1 MGYISRRKLESLGEP
16 IGDMSSMTVD
26 RRRIYHGGGKGDSP
40 PPPDYT
46 PVAQASEAA
55 AKIGAEQ
62 ADRVLAESQ
71 RQFNTNQAV
80 AAPVVAAQLG
90 IMDQTQQQGE
100 DYYNYLKEYRPAERQ
115 LLYDAN
121 GLSADQVA
129 EINALR
135 GQEGQDYQNQLTAAK
150 QKYEADLLKSAGIT
164 PTPGASFD
172 LSQIKDAEVPKPIYQ
187 YRSRFGNQLITSDKP
202 PMQFNTKPYNIF
214 QGGNQQFTPAP
225 PSNQAEID
233 AAIRKN
239 ETNAQLRA
247 SLSGIKTQQGSAPA
261 APGFDPSGIAVDNSR
276 SEALA
281 AKYMAMGQSALQAR
295 DSAEREMLTG
305 SDTAIYDTNK
315 GDIENNVARAVAD
328 TQGGYTRSLNQ
339 MARQGRRYGLSGNAI
354 AANAGSVATNQAA
367 AIAAAANGTRNQ
379 GIDST
384 RGRLTTRRG
393 MRIQDDTLNWGKR
406 LDAVGLAKGMPGAS
420 QGAYSVATNAGNAA
434 VNNQMAPG
442 NALVAGMGTAG
453 SLAMQGQNMKL
464 NGLSSI
470 LNAQTSIY
478 NNSQDSG
485 DGFMGG
491 LGSLLGGGAAAYT
504 AYTA

>member
-90 IMDQTQQQGE
+90 IMNQTKQQGD

-115 LLYDAN
+115 LLYDAS

-129 EINALR
+129 EINAMR
-135 GQEGQDYQNQLTAAK
+135 AQESADYQGQLAAAR
-150 QKYEADLLKSAGIT
+150 QAYEDDLLKSAGIT

-172 LSQIKDAEVPKPIYQ
+172 LSQIKDVAV
-187 YRSRFGNQLITSDKP
+187 
-202 PMQFNTKPYNIF
+202 
-214 QGGNQQFTPAP
+214 PAP
-225 PSNQAEID
+225 EYGSGKGGQRMAMDYVRNPGMSFSSYKPVAKNQAEID
-233 AAIRKN
+233 AAIKQN
-239 ETNAQLRA
+239 ETNAQVRA
-247 SLSGIKTQQGSAPA
+247 SLGGVKIQQGNASAPQGFDASGIKEN
-261 APGFDPSGIAVDNSR
+261 NSR

-295 DSAEREMLTG
+295 DSAERELLTG
-305 SDTAIYDTNK
+305 SDTAVYDANK
-315 GDIENNVARAVAD
+315 GDIENDVARAVAD

-485 DGFMGG
+485 GGFMGG
-491 LGSLLGGGAAAYT
+491 LGSLLGGGAAVYT
-504 AYTA
+504 A

>member
-71 RQFNTNQAV
+71 RQFDTNQTV

-90 IMDQTQQQGE
+90 IMNQTKQQGD
-100 DYYNYLKEYRPAERQ
+100 DYYDYLKEYRPAEQQ

-121 GLSADQVA
+121 GLSPEQVA

-135 GQEGQDYQNQLTAAK
+135 TQETQDYQNRLTTARQQYDTDIARQTAA
-150 QKYEADLLKSAGIT
+150 AAAAGV
-164 PTPGASFD
+164 PTFD
-172 LSQIKDAEVPKPIYQ
+172 LGQVADVAVPKPVYAT
-187 YRSRFGNQLITSDKP
+187 RFGMSASPRNPLTNRVPGMS
-202 PMQFNTKPYNIF
+202 TA
-214 QGGNQQFTPAP
+214 T
-225 PSNQAEID
+225 NQAEID
-233 AAIRKN
+233 AAVAQN
-239 ETNAQLRA
+239 ATNARLRA
-247 SLSGIKTQQGSAPA
+247 ALGGVKPQPAPVA
-261 APGFDPSGIAVDNSR
+261 TPKAFDPSGISMDS
-276 SEALA
+276 SGSSALS
-281 AKYMAMGQSALQAR
+281 AKYISQGQAALQAR
-295 DSAEREMLTG
+295 DAAERELVTG

-464 NGLSSI
+464 SGLSSI

>member
-100 DYYNYLKEYRPAERQ
+100 DYYNYLKEYRPAEKQ

-121 GLSADQVA
+121 GVSADQVA
-129 EINALR
+129 EINAMR
-135 GQEGQDYQNQLTAAK
+135 AQESAAYQGQLAAARQAYQDN
-150 QKYEADLLKSAGIT
+150 LLKSAGIT
-164 PTPGASFD
+164 PTPGVSFD
-172 LSQIKDAEVPKPIYQ
+172 LSQIKDVEVPAPVTRVKPL
-187 YRSRFGNQLITSDKP
+187 FGGKTVEIPFVESTPFFGGGFASALLP
-202 PMQFNTKPYNIF
+202 PRV
-214 QGGNQQFTPAP
+214 
-225 PSNQAEID
+225 PSNKAEID

-247 SLSGIKTQQGSAPA
+247 ALGGLKSGAPKGQQTAPPA
-261 APGFDPSGIAVDNSR
+261 FDSSGIALDNSR

-281 AKYMAMGQSALQAR
+281 AKYMSMGQSALQAK
-295 DSAEREMLTG
+295 DSAERELVTG

-442 NALVAGMGTAG
+442 NALIAGMGTSG
-453 SLAMQGQNMKL
+453 SLAMQGQQAKL
-464 NGLSSI
+464 GGLSSI
-470 LNAQTSIY
+470 LSSQTSIY

>member
-1 MGYISRRKLESLGEP
+1 MGYISRQKLEALGEP

-26 RRRIYHGGGKGDSP
+26 RRRICHGGGKGDSP
-40 PPPDYT
+40 PAPDYT

-62 ADRVLAESQ
+62 SDRVLAESQ

-90 IMDQTQQQGE
+90 IMNQTKQQGD

-121 GLSADQVA
+121 GMSAEQVA
-129 EINALR
+129 ELNAMR
-135 GQEGQDYQNQLTAAK
+135 DQERQGYQTELTTAR
-150 QKYEADLLKSAGIT
+150 QKYDADLLKSAGIT
-164 PTPGASFD
+164 VAPGSGFD
-172 LSQIKDAEVPKPIYQ
+172 VSQIKDVAV
-187 YRSRFGNQLITSDKP
+187 
-202 PMQFNTKPYNIF
+202 
-214 QGGNQQFTPAP
+214 PAP
-225 PSNQAEID
+225 VYGGGWNRLISRPGAGLTPTTAINQSEID
-233 AAIRKN
+233 AAKRTN
-239 ETNAQLRA
+239 EINAQVRA
-247 SLSGIKTQQGSAPA
+247 SLGGVKPQQGSAPA
-261 APGFDPSGIAVDNSR
+261 IPGFDASGIKEDNSR

-281 AKYMAMGQSALQAR
+281 AKYMSQGQSALQAR
-295 DSAEREMLTG
+295 ESAERELVTG
-305 SDTAIYDTNK
+305 SDTAVYETNK
-315 GDIENNVARAVAD
+315 GDIEANVGRAVAD

-354 AANAGSVATNQAA
+354 EANAGGVATNQAA
-367 AIAAAANGTRNQ
+367 AIAAAANGTRQQ

-393 MRIQDDTLNWGKR
+393 MRIQDDSLSWGKR

-434 VNNQMAPG
+434 VNNNMAPG
-442 NALVAGMGTAG
+442 NALIAGMGTAG
-453 SLAMQGQNMKL
+453 SIAMQGQNMKL
-464 NGLSSI
+464 SGLSNI
-470 LNAQTSIY
+470 LNTQTSIY

-485 DGFMGG
+485 SGMMGG
-491 LGSLLGGGAAAYT
+491 LGSLLGGGAAVYT
-504 AYTA
+504 A

>member
-90 IMDQTQQQGE
+90 IMNQTKQQGD

-172 LSQIKDAEVPKPIYQ
+172 LSQIKDVAV
-187 YRSRFGNQLITSDKP
+187 
-202 PMQFNTKPYNIF
+202 
-214 QGGNQQFTPAP
+214 PAP
-225 PSNQAEID
+225 EYGSGKGGQRMAMDYVRNPGMSFSSYKPVAKNQAEID
-233 AAIRKN
+233 AALRKN

-281 AKYMAMGQSALQAR
+281 AKYMSQGQSALQAR
-295 DSAEREMLTG
+295 DSAERELVTG

-485 DGFMGG
+485 GGFMGG
-491 LGSLLGGGAAAYT
+491 LGSLLGGGAAVYT
-504 AYTA
+504 A

>member
-90 IMDQTQQQGE
+90 IMNQTKQQGD
-100 DYYNYLKEYRPAERQ
+100 DYYDYLKEYRPAEKQ

-135 GQEGQDYQNQLTAAK
+135 QQEGQDYQNKLTSAR
-150 QKYEADLLKSAGIT
+150 QDYEANLAKAAGIT
-164 PTPGASFD
+164 AAPGGGFDVSQIQDVAVPAPTYGIAPWRNIQRPGQPAPTP
-172 LSQIKDAEVPKPIYQ
+172 
-187 YRSRFGNQLITSDKP
+187 T
-202 PMQFNTKPYNIF
+202 
-214 QGGNQQFTPAP
+214 
-225 PSNQAEID
+225 NQAEID

-239 ETNAQLRA
+239 EVNAQLRA
-247 SLSGIKTQQGSAPA
+247 SLTGIKPQQGSTAATTPA
-261 APGFDPSGIAVDNSR
+261 FDTSGIVEDNSR
-276 SEALA
+276 SEALS

-295 DSAEREMLTG
+295 DSAERELVTG
-305 SDTAIYDTNK
+305 SDTAIYDANK
-315 GDIENNVARAVAD
+315 GDIENDVARAVAD

-485 DGFMGG
+485 GGFMGG

-504 AYTA
+504 A

>member
-40 PPPDYT
+40 PPPDYA
-46 PVAQASEAA
+46 PIAQASEAA

-80 AAPVVAAQLG
+80 AAPVVASQLG

-100 DYYNYLKEYRPAERQ
+100 DYYNYLKEYRPAEKQ

-121 GLSADQVA
+121 GVSADQVA
-129 EINALR
+129 EINAMR
-135 GQEGQDYQNQLTAAK
+135 AQESAAYQGQLAAARQTYQDN
-150 QKYEADLLKSAGIT
+150 LLKSAGIT
-164 PTPGASFD
+164 PSFD
-172 LSQIKDAEVPKPIYQ
+172 LSQIQDVAV
-187 YRSRFGNQLITSDKP
+187 
-202 PMQFNTKPYNIF
+202 
-214 QGGNQQFTPAP
+214 PAP
-225 PSNQAEID
+225 VTRMNLWGKVVEYPFVKYDAPYFGAGFGRLLSTLNVPSNQDEID

-247 SLSGIKTQQGSAPA
+247 ALEGLKSVAPKGQQTAPPA
-261 APGFDPSGIAVDNSR
+261 FDSSGIALDNSR

-281 AKYMAMGQSALQAR
+281 AKYMSMGQSALQAR
-295 DSAEREMLTG
+295 DLAEREMLTG
-305 SDTAIYDTNK
+305 SDTSIYDANK
-315 GDIENNVARAVAD
+315 GDIENDVARAVAD

-485 DGFMGG
+485 GGFMGG
-491 LGSLLGGGAAAYT
+491 LGSLLGGGAAVYT
-504 AYTA
+504 A